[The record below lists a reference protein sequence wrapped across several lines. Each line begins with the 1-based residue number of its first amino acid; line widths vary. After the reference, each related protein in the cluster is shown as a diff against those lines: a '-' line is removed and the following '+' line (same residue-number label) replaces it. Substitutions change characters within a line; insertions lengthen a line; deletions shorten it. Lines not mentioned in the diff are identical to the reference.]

1 MTAAHRGYQYA
12 GIHAFADAARALTAA
27 GLGQDKVEWFCV
39 ECDSPYTVETDNDD
53 RSCETCGALY
63 DHAGHPL
70 SLPESRGE
78 CLSTD
83 IQGWLSRRL

>member
-12 GIHAFADAARALTAA
+12 GIHVFADAARALTAA
-27 GLGQDKVEWFCV
+27 GLGQDKVEWLCG
-39 ECDSPYTVETDNDD
+39 ECDSPYTVEADNGG

-70 SLPESRGE
+70 LLPEYWSE
-78 CLSTD
+78 CLSPD
-83 IQGWLSRRL
+83 VQEWLSRRL